1 MTHDPLCPFSV
12 TQAQRG
18 NRCGWCDVIDKVRV
32 DEKTQAGNPV
42 ASLRGASGINL
53 SAAAAGAAGDSDA
66 AAG

>member
-18 NRCGWCDVIDKVRV
+18 NRCGWHNVIDKARA
-32 DEKTQAGNPV
+32 DERAQAGSPV
-42 ASLRGASGINL
+42 AGQRGGSSVHL
-53 SAAAAGAAGDSDA
+53 SAAAGAAGDSDA